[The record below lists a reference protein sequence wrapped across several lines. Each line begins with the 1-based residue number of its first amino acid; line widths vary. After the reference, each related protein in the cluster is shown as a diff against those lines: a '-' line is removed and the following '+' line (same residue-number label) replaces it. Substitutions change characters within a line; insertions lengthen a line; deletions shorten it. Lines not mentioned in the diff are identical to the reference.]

1 MRTYDFG
8 HWKSPFVIEWHKD
21 AGGSRTHF
29 DRVAAGCRAV
39 WLQRLNSLAAYRETE
54 TPSQAEAVGLEPTK
68 RYFRGAKGNILVLPC
83 LSSGRRIRTSVAW
96 FKARRPT
103 PSRSPS
109 TFLLRKTS
117 FVILSA
123 AKNLPSSAIGQGSSL
138 RSE

>member
-68 RYFRGAKGNILVLPC
+68 RYFRGAKGDISCLTVPKLGEEDSNLRRLVQSQEAYP
-83 LSSGRRIRTSVAW
+83 
-96 FKARRPT
+96 
-103 PSRSPS
+103 
-109 TFLLRKTS
+109 
-117 FVILSA
+117 
-123 AKNLPSSAIGQGSSL
+123 
-138 RSE
+138 